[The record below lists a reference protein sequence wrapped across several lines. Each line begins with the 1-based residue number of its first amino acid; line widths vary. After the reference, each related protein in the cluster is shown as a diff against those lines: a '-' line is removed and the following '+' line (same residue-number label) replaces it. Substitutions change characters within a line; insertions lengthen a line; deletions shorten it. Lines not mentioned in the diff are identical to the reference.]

1 MARTGSTML
10 ELGTTLPS
18 FSLLEPSSGRTV
30 SDADFEDRR
39 ALVVMFICNHC
50 PYVQRIRDGLASLGR
65 DYEDGEVGLV
75 AISSNDAAA
84 YPDDSPEQIAA
95 EVERF
100 DYRFPYL
107 FDAEQEVAKRFRAA
121 CTPEFYVF
129 GSDKRLVYRG
139 QFDDARP
146 GNQEPTTGRDVRA
159 AIQAILSGAPLQ
171 IQQVP
176 SVGCNI
182 KWRAG
187 NAPDYF
193 G

>member
-1 MARTGSTML
+1 ML
-10 ELGTTLPS
+10 ELGTALPS

-30 SDADFEDRR
+30 SNVDFEDKR
-39 ALVVMFICNHC
+39 ALAVMFICNHC

-65 DYEDGEVGLV
+65 DFEDSEVGLV
-75 AISSNDAAA
+75 AISSNDATA

-95 EVERF
+95 EVARF

-107 FDAEQEVAKRFRAA
+107 FDAEQDVAKRFRAA

-159 AIQAILSGAPLQ
+159 AIQAVLNGENLEIEQ
-171 IQQVP
+171 IP

-187 NAPDYF
+187 NMPDY
-193 G
+193 